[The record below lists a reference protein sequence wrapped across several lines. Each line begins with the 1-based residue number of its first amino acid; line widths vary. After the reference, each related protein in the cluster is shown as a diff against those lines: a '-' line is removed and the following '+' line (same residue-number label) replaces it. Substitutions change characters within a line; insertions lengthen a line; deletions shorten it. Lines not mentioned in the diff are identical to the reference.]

1 MAARLN
7 TGRKR
12 PSDMI
17 HRQPIRFQTAKAVV
31 LAVAAVVVIL
41 MLPTTSGSALA
52 GNCNGSTTPLLAG
65 GSASAGSGNPSPTI
79 TFSIRF
85 KDSGGGPPP
94 KGEGFV
100 YPLCPFS

>member
-1 MAARLN
+1 MAARPN

-52 GNCNGSTTPLLAG
+52 GNCNGSTTPPLAG
-65 GSASAGSGNPSPTI
+65 GGASTGFGTPSTTI
-79 TFSIRF
+79 TVSLRITDNGR
-85 KDSGGGPPP
+85 PPP
-94 KGEGFV
+94 KQVEVGLSRPCR
-100 YPLCPFS
+100 Y